1 MNVINSVARATTGAP
16 LQLEPEVQEALSSPL
31 LSSSLWVMIALMGAA
46 LVLFAYM
53 GRNVEDPRVQLI
65 FVATIGIPAVSISSY
80 FGLASGLTISVFE
93 IAGRG
98 DVVTLWGR
106 YLTWT
111 FSTPLILLALG
122 LLAGSNA
129 TKIAT
134 AVVFDI
140 LMCVTG
146 LAAALTTQAIWMRWF
161 WFVLSS
167 AFFLVVLYVLLVEWP
182 QDVAEQG
189 ADVQGL
195 FSTLRT
201 LTAVLWIGYPVVWAL
216 GSEGLVLFG
225 GGVTGL
231 AITSWLYSLLDV
243 GAKFVFAFLLLR
255 FLADEPESAR
265 SGAATGR
272 TTLADD

>member
-1 MNVINSVARATTGAP
+1 MNTIPSLIGATAAVP
-16 LQLEPEVQEALSSPL
+16 LQLEPPVREALSNPL
-31 LSSSLWVMIALMGAA
+31 LSSSLWIMIALMGIA
-46 LVLFAYM
+46 LLLFVYM

-80 FGLASGLTISVFE
+80 FGLASGLTITVLE
-93 IAGRG
+93 VAGRG
-98 DVVTLWGR
+98 DVITLWGR

-122 LLAGSNA
+122 LLAGSSS
-129 TKIAT
+129 TKIGT
-134 AVVFDI
+134 AIIFDV

-146 LAAALTTQAIWMRWF
+146 LAAALTTQAVWMRWF
-161 WFVLSS
+161 WFLLSS
-167 AFFLVVLYVLLVEWP
+167 ALFLVVLYVLLVEWP
-182 QDVAEQG
+182 RDVAEQAG
-189 ADVQGL
+189 DVRNL
-195 FSTLRT
+195 FGTLRT

-225 GGVTGL
+225 SGVTGL

-265 SGAATGR
+265 SDAVAGRGA
-272 TTLADD
+272 LADD

>member
-1 MNVINSVARATTGAP
+1 MNTIPSLIGAAAVVP
-16 LQLEPEVQEALSSPL
+16 LQLEPPVREALSNPL
-31 LSSSLWVMIALMGAA
+31 LSSSLWTMIALMGIA
-46 LVLFAYM
+46 LLLFVYM

-80 FGLASGLTISVFE
+80 FGLASGLTISVLE
-93 IAGRG
+93 VAGRG
-98 DVVTLWGR
+98 EVTTLWGR

-122 LLAGSNA
+122 LLAGSSP
-129 TKIAT
+129 TKIGT
-134 AVVFDI
+134 AIIFDV

-146 LAAALTTQAIWMRWF
+146 LAAALTTQAVWMRWF
-161 WFVLSS
+161 WFLLSS

-182 QDVAEQG
+182 RDVAEQAG
-189 ADVQGL
+189 DVRNL
-195 FSTLRT
+195 FGTLRT

-225 GGVTGL
+225 SGVTGL
-231 AITSWLYSLLDV
+231 ALTSWLYSLLDI

-265 SGAATGR
+265 SDAVAGRGA
-272 TTLADD
+272 LADD

>member
-1 MNVINSVARATTGAP
+1 MNTIPSLIGATAAVP
-16 LQLEPEVQEALSSPL
+16 LQLEPPVREALSNPL
-31 LSSSLWVMIALMGAA
+31 LSSSLWIMIALMGIA
-46 LVLFAYM
+46 LLLFVYM

-80 FGLASGLTISVFE
+80 FGLASGLTITVLE
-93 IAGRG
+93 VAGRG
-98 DVVTLWGR
+98 DVITLWGR

-122 LLAGSNA
+122 LLAGSSS
-129 TKIAT
+129 TKIGT
-134 AVVFDI
+134 AIIFDV

-146 LAAALTTQAIWMRWF
+146 LAAALTTQAVWMRWF
-161 WFVLSS
+161 WFLLSS

-182 QDVAEQG
+182 RDVAEQAG
-189 ADVQGL
+189 DVRNL
-195 FSTLRT
+195 FGTLRT

-225 GGVTGL
+225 SGVTGL

-265 SGAATGR
+265 SDAVAGRGA
-272 TTLADD
+272 LADD

>member
-1 MNVINSVARATTGAP
+1 MNTIPSLIGAAAAVP
-16 LQLEPEVQEALSSPL
+16 LQLEPPVREALSNPL
-31 LSSSLWVMIALMGAA
+31 LSSSLWTMIALMGIA
-46 LVLFAYM
+46 LLLFVYM

-80 FGLASGLTISVFE
+80 FGLASGLTISVLE
-93 IAGRG
+93 VAGRG
-98 DVVTLWGR
+98 EVTTLWGR

-122 LLAGSNA
+122 LLAGSSP
-129 TKIAT
+129 TKIGT
-134 AVVFDI
+134 AIIFDV

-146 LAAALTTQAIWMRWF
+146 LAAALTTQAVWMRWF
-161 WFVLSS
+161 WFLLSS

-182 QDVAEQG
+182 RDVAEQAG
-189 ADVQGL
+189 DVRNL
-195 FSTLRT
+195 FGTLRT

-225 GGVTGL
+225 SGVTGL
-231 AITSWLYSLLDV
+231 ALTSWLYSLLDI

-265 SGAATGR
+265 SDAVAGRGA
-272 TTLADD
+272 LADD